1 LKFIYILWPQGQGIF
16 YLEMHVLKSAL
27 IVFLASFVLS
37 CSTANSESSESKIK
51 NYHLQNIATADTLA
65 NQLKQAVESNAP
77 ADSLKK
83 LFLECRLAYKRTEF
97 LSEYYSATTS
107 KAINGAPIDDIEPD
121 DPHRIIE
128 PSGFQVIEP
137 FIFPKYNTADQ
148 TILISELNTLIAFY
162 KRLYTVAETS
172 PFTNEH
178 LFDACRLEVFRI
190 ITLGISGFDAPLAQ
204 NSMEEAKAALVPVS
218 YTLSLYQ
225 DKFNENDE
233 ALYNQTLK
241 LIENASTYLSNHKDF
256 NSFNRM
262 EFITDYANPL
272 SANLLN
278 CSKVLDIPVLKEL
291 RALKSDAATLF
302 ESNVFDPNFYTS
314 NEDAHYTEEKKALG
328 SLLFF
333 DPVLSGDG
341 NRSCAS
347 CHQPGKA
354 FTDGLP
360 KNKAVSGN
368 KLVKRN
374 TPTVL
379 NAGLQ
384 ASLFY
389 DSRVSFLEDQATA
402 VITDEDEMH
411 GSLDAAVMKL
421 KQSEEYSSL
430 FKKAFP
436 KAKDAITDYNL
447 RNSIASYIRSLS
459 SLDSKFDKY
468 VRGDKSQ
475 LKSAEVK
482 GFNLYMGK
490 GKCGTCHFAPL
501 FNGTIPPSYIKTES
515 EVIGVP
521 LSATSKTIDNDRGR
535 FTNRQL
541 PLHDNS
547 FRTPTVR
554 NIALTAPYMHN
565 GIYNSLKEVI
575 DFYNDG
581 GGSGLGIELENQ
593 TLPFD
598 ELKLSNEEKKDIIAF
613 LKTLSDNSKA
623 NDIPKELPAFDG
635 GKRRAVK
642 IIY

>member
-1 LKFIYILWPQGQGIF
+1 
-16 YLEMHVLKSAL
+16 MHKLKSAS
-27 IVFLASFVLS
+27 IIFLVIFILS
-37 CSTANSESSESKIK
+37 CGKNNNDLGGSKLK
-51 NYHLQNIATADTLA
+51 TYHLQNIAVADTLA
-65 NQLKQAVESNAP
+65 NELKRAVETNAP
-77 ADSLKK
+77 TNSLQRI
-83 LFLECRLAYKRTEF
+83 FLECRLAYKRTEF

-137 FIFPKYNTADQ
+137 YIFPKYNPSDQ
-148 TILISELNTLIAFY
+148 TILLSELNTLIAFY

-172 PFTNEH
+172 PFTDDH

-204 NSMEEAKAALVPVS
+204 NSMEEAKAALVPIL

-225 DKFNENDE
+225 DKFNGTDE
-233 ALYNQTLK
+233 ALYKQTLK
-241 LIENASTYLSNHKDF
+241 LIENASAYLSGHKDF

-272 SANLLN
+272 SANLLK
-278 CSKVLDIPVLKEL
+278 CSKALNIPVLKEL
-291 RALKSDAATLF
+291 RALNSDAATLF
-302 ESNVFDPNFYTS
+302 EPNIFDANYYTP
-314 NEDAHYTEEKKALG
+314 NEDAHYTKEKKALG

-347 CHQPGKA
+347 CHQPRKA
-354 FTDGLP
+354 FTDGLS
-360 KNKAVSGN
+360 KNKALSGN

-402 VITDEDEMH
+402 VITNEDEMH
-411 GSLDAAVMKL
+411 GSLDAAVIKL
-421 KQSEEYSSL
+421 KRSKEYASL

-447 RNSIASYIRSLS
+447 RNAIASYIRSLS
-459 SLDSKFDKY
+459 SLNSKFDKY
-468 VRGDKSQ
+468 TRGDKSQ
-475 LKSAEVK
+475 LNKKEIN

-490 GKCGTCHFAPL
+490 AKCGTCHFAPL

-521 LSATSKTIDNDRGR
+521 LSATAKVIDNDRGR
-535 FTNRQL
+535 FTNRQI

-547 FRTPTVR
+547 FRTPTIR

-565 GIYNSLKEVI
+565 GIYNSLEEVM

-581 GGSGLGIELENQ
+581 GGSGLRIELENQ

-598 ELKLSNEEKKDIIAF
+598 ELKLSTEEKKDIIAF

-623 NDIPKELPAFDG
+623 DNIPKELPALDAG
-635 GKRRAVK
+635 SKRKLVG

>member
-1 LKFIYILWPQGQGIF
+1 
-16 YLEMHVLKSAL
+16 MHIIKSTS
-27 IVFLASFVLS
+27 IIFLAIFVLS
-37 CSTANSESSESKIK
+37 CGKTKSESSGLKLKE
-51 NYHLQNIATADTLA
+51 YHLKNIAIADTLA
-65 NQLKQAVESNAP
+65 NQLKRAVETNAP
-77 ADSLKK
+77 ADSLQKI
-83 LFLECRLAYKRTEF
+83 FLECRLAYKRTEF

-137 FIFPKYNTADQ
+137 YIFPKYNPSDQ
-148 TILISELNTLIAFY
+148 TILLSELNTLIAFY
-162 KRLYTVAETS
+162 KRLNTVAETS
-172 PFTNEH
+172 PFTDEH
-178 LFDACRLEVFRI
+178 LFDACRLEIFRI
-190 ITLGISGFDAPLAQ
+190 ITLGISGFDAPIAQ

-218 YTLSLYQ
+218 YTLNLYR
-225 DKFNENDE
+225 DKFNENDK
-233 ALYNQTLK
+233 ALYTQTLK
-241 LIENASTYLSNHKDF
+241 LIENASAYLSSHKDF

-262 EFITDYANPL
+262 EFITGYANPL
-272 SANLLN
+272 SANLLK
-278 CSKVLDIPVLKEL
+278 CSKVLNIPVLKEL

-302 ESNVFDPNFYTS
+302 DPNIFDANFYTP
-314 NEDAHYTEEKKALG
+314 NEEAHFTEEKKALG

-341 NRSCAS
+341 NRSCVS

-354 FTDGLP
+354 FTDGMP
-360 KNKAVSGN
+360 KNKAISGN

-374 TPTVL
+374 TPTIL

-402 VITDEDEMH
+402 VITNADEMH
-411 GSLDAAVMKL
+411 GSLDAAVIKL
-421 KQSEEYSSL
+421 KQSKEYSSL
-430 FKKAFP
+430 FKKAYP
-436 KAKDAITDYNL
+436 KAKDPVTDYNL
-447 RNSIASYIRSLS
+447 RNSIASYIRSLT

-475 LKSAEVK
+475 LNNQEIK

-490 GKCGTCHFAPL
+490 AKCGTCHFTPL
-501 FNGTIPPSYIKTES
+501 FNGTIPPAYIKTES

-521 LSATSKTIDNDRGR
+521 LSATAKVIDTDRGR

-541 PLHDNS
+541 ALHDNS

-554 NIALTAPYMHN
+554 NIALTSPYMHN
-565 GIYNSLKEVI
+565 GIYNRLEEVM

-598 ELKLSNEEKKDIIAF
+598 ELKLSAEEKTDIISF
-613 LKTLSDNSKA
+613 LKTLTDNSKA
-623 NDIPKELPAFDG
+623 GDIPKELPALDAG
-635 GKRRAVK
+635 NKRRLVK